1 MPRVLQLKLGD
12 IAADVVFKDIK
23 NVNLRVY
30 PPAGKVR
37 ISAPLRLSP
46 DAIRAFALSKLDRIK
61 HQQLKLRRYEREAP
75 PEYRDNESHYV
86 WGKLYQLKL
95 IEGSHAPSIDLTDD
109 QMFLRLR
116 PDTRPRKKQAIM
128 EEWYREQVAEAVPR
142 LIAKWEAA
150 MAVKVERFFVRRMN
164 TRWGSCTPRTRRIR
178 LNTELAKKS
187 PELLEY
193 VVVHEMVHL
202 IERHHNGRFAHL
214 MDQHLPNWRYLRK
227 ALNHAPP
234 AHTDYA

>member
-23 NVNLRVY
+23 NLHLRVC

-37 ISAPLRLSP
+37 ISAPLRMSP
-46 DAIRAFALSKLDRIK
+46 DAIRAFALSKLDWIR
-61 HQQLKLRRYEREAP
+61 HQQFKLRQYERETP
-75 PEYRDNESHYV
+75 REYRDSESHYV

-95 IEGSHAPSIDLTDD
+95 IEGSHAPSIDLTDG
-109 QMFLRLR
+109 QMYLRLR
-116 PDTRPRKKQAIM
+116 PDTPPGKKQAIM
-128 EEWYREQVAEAVPR
+128 EEWYRAQVAEAVPP

-234 AHTDYA
+234 AHTDCA

>member
-1 MPRVLQLKLGD
+1 
-12 IAADVVFKDIK
+12 VFKDIK

-30 PPAGKVR
+30 PLAGKLR
-37 ISAPLRLSP
+37 ISVPLRLSP
-46 DAIRAFALSKLDRIK
+46 DAIRAFALSKLDWIK
-61 HQQLKLRRYEREAP
+61 HQQFKLRRHEREAP
-75 PEYRDNESHYV
+75 REHRDSESQFV

-95 IEGSHAPSIDLTDD
+95 IEVSHAPSIDLTDD

-116 PDTRPRKKQAIM
+116 PDTPPRKKQAIM
-128 EEWYREQVAEAVPR
+128 EEWYREQVAEAVPL
-142 LIAKWEAA
+142 LIAKWEAP

-164 TRWGSCTPRTRRIR
+164 TRWGSCTPRTRKIR

-227 ALNHAPP
+227 ALNHVPP
-234 AHTDYA
+234 VPTDCA